1 MSFGKVYES
10 YNINC
15 LFKIFQEL
23 CTFICNVVGRRVFAE
38 MLFCVEDSVVAQLL
52 CLYFGIN
59 VRYLGQHRSVSFF
72 FFFTVHSGRIM
83 SLFSKAHVLNQK
95 RYGADHV

>member
-72 FFFTVHSGRIM
+72 FSLRFTVAVSCHYSQR
-83 SLFSKAHVLNQK
+83 
-95 RYGADHV
+95 RTC

>member
-72 FFFTVHSGRIM
+72 FFLYGSQWPYHVIILKGARAEP
-83 SLFSKAHVLNQK
+83 KALWC
-95 RYGADHV
+95 

>member
-1 MSFGKVYES
+1 
-10 YNINC
+10 
-15 LFKIFQEL
+15 
-23 CTFICNVVGRRVFAE
+23 
-38 MLFCVEDSVVAQLL
+38 MLFCVEDSVAAQLL

-72 FFFTVHSGRIM
+72 FFFFFTVHSGRIM
-83 SLFSKAHVLNQK
+83 SLFSKAHVLLNQK